1 MTDKLDWWS
10 PTLNAMEAIIDCLE
24 PAVQQKI
31 CERLRL
37 LALVQEDRKLD
48 LASYFS
54 RALSG
59 EPAPPAGKVAQPIS
73 IEERAETMLTPGFDF
88 RDMLQ
93 PQGLLT
99 AALKGKKPLKD
110 DAA

>member
-1 MTDKLDWWS
+1 MSNENLDFWE
-10 PTLNAMEAIIDCLE
+10 PCLNAMGAIIDCLPPE
-24 PAVQQKI
+24 TQQRI
-31 CERLRL
+31 VERLRL
-37 LALVQEDRKLD
+37 LAIVQEDRKLD

-59 EPAPPAGKVAQPIS
+59 EPAPLAGKVAGPIP
-73 IEERAETMLTPGFDF
+73 IEERAETMLTRDFDF

-99 AALKGKKPLKD
+99 AAIRKQRKD
-110 DAA
+110 DSE

>member
-1 MTDKLDWWS
+1 MADDLTFWT
-10 PTLNAMEAIIDCLE
+10 PTLHAMEAIIDCL
-24 PAVQQKI
+24 PTDVQQRI

-37 LALVQEDRKLD
+37 LAIVQEDRKLD

-73 IEERAETMLTPGFDF
+73 IEERAETMLTRDFDF
-88 RDMLQ
+88 RDYL
-93 PQGLLT
+93 PQGLLSP
-99 AALKGKKPLKD
+99 ALKLRKGN
-110 DAA
+110 A